1 MKYIN
6 WLYFAQS
13 TFNQKKV
20 IYFLYGLTVSTKYE
34 ENIYKKYSRN
44 LSGRKDKLIFFEFTS
59 RNDLYLNNK
68 IDFSQM
74 TEIEEFKEY
83 AELSKDIEILDSK
96 KTIQVS
102 SEVYQNIAPSF
113 LSLPITMTT
122 HSTDSFNRY
131 YENIIA
137 NKDKDSFLFDVIEL
151 LEKESK
157 QPFKSTYS
165 SRIGTYE
172 IAQVKEWVEDLSNP
186 CYIETKPNQEKTKRP
201 YILKKQK
208 SFFEKSF
215 TIHLIVFND
224 YNEVIYD
231 EINTIKEN
239 EAELFLCEFD
249 PNEDS
254 SIEYWIFDD
263 TNKLICREKNF
274 YIKSIGLNIGV
285 IGDTY
290 NFPANTFSK
299 RGQLSKTG
307 HSVSTVRYSS
317 SNIQTK
323 EESSHNTN
331 FLTNL
336 ISKHYK
342 KDSKDSGYF
351 FTKKEDTF
359 NELKSFFNEITQI
372 DGYEVFIIDPF
383 ISSNSLEYFRL
394 LSNANVSIC
403 LISCWD
409 NSISPD
415 GETNTEI
422 VNSIEQTQLHLDSLK
437 DYNLPVSHAK
447 WFNLK
452 PNKFHDRYIYLVNKK
467 NSKTKIFT
475 ISNSLN
481 NLLTNYENLLMLP
494 LIESVKIDAENYIKS
509 LIDLCDDENNRVYPR
524 IDK

>member
-13 TFNQKKV
+13 TYQKNKV

-34 ENIYKKYSRN
+34 ENIYKKYTRK
-44 LSGRKDKLIFFEFTS
+44 LPGRKDKLVCFEFTS
-59 RNDLYLNNK
+59 CNALYCENK

-74 TEIEEFKEY
+74 NEIEEFKEY
-83 AELSKDIEILDSK
+83 TEFLKNIEVLYSK

-102 SEVYQNIAPSF
+102 REVYENIAPSF
-113 LSLPITMTT
+113 LSLPVSMTT
-122 HSTDSFNRY
+122 HSSDSFNRY
-131 YENIIA
+131 YENIII
-137 NKDKDSFLFDVIEL
+137 NKEKDSFLFDVIEL

-172 IAQVKEWVEDLSNP
+172 IAQVKEWVEDLSDP
-186 CYIETKPNQEKTKRP
+186 CYIETKLNKEKTKRP
-201 YILKKQK
+201 YMLKKHK
-208 SFFEKSF
+208 SFFDKSF
-215 TIHLIVFND
+215 TIHLIIFND

-231 EINTIKEN
+231 EISTIKEN
-239 EAELFLCEFD
+239 EEELFLCEFD
-249 PNEDS
+249 LNEDS

-263 TNKLICREKNF
+263 TNKLICREKNL
-274 YIKSIGLNIGV
+274 YINSISLNMGV
-285 IGDTY
+285 IGDSY

-299 RGQLSKTG
+299 GGQLSKDD
-307 HSVSTVRYSS
+307 HSVSTVRYSH

-323 EESSHNTN
+323 KESSHNTS

-336 ISKHYK
+336 INKHYK

-351 FTKKEDTF
+351 FTKKENTF

-394 LSNANVSIC
+394 LTNANISIC

-415 GETNTEI
+415 GEMNTII
-422 VNSIEQTQLHLDSLK
+422 VKSIEQTQLHLDSLK
-437 DYNLPVSHAK
+437 DYNLPVSHTK

-452 PNKFHDRYIYLVNKK
+452 PDKFHDRYIYLVNKK
-467 NSKTKIFT
+467 SSKTKIFT

-481 NLLTNYENLLMLP
+481 NLLTNYENLLILP
-494 LIESVKIDAENYIKS
+494 LKESVKTDAENYIKS
-509 LIDLCDDENNRVYPR
+509 LINLCVDVNRVYPR
-524 IDK
+524 INK

>member
-13 TFNQKKV
+13 TFNEKKV
-20 IYFLYGLTVSTKYE
+20 IYFLYGLTISTKYE
-34 ENIYKKYSRN
+34 QNIYKKYTRN
-44 LSGRKDKLIFFEFTS
+44 LSGKKDKLICFEFTS
-59 RNDLYLNNK
+59 ANDLYHDSK
-68 IDFSQM
+68 IDLSLM
-74 TEIEEFKEY
+74 NEIKEFKEY
-83 AELSKDIEILDSK
+83 TELLEDIEVLDNK

-102 SEVYQNIAPSF
+102 REVYRNIAPSF
-113 LSLPITMTT
+113 LSLPISMTT
-122 HSTDSFNRY
+122 FSTDSFNRY
-131 YENIIA
+131 YEDIII

-172 IAQVKEWVEDLSNP
+172 IAQVKEWVEDLSDP
-186 CYIETKPNQEKTKRP
+186 CYIETKLNQEKTKRP
-201 YILKKQK
+201 YILKKHK
-208 SFFEKSF
+208 SFFDKSF

-239 EAELFLCEFD
+239 EDELFLCEFD

-254 SIEYWIFDD
+254 AIEYWIFDD
-263 TNKLICREKNF
+263 TNNLIGREKNF
-274 YIKSIGLNIGV
+274 YLKSISLNIGV

-299 RGQLSKTG
+299 RGQLSKSD

-336 ISKHYK
+336 INKYYK

-351 FTKKEDTF
+351 LTKKEDTF
-359 NELKSFFNEITQI
+359 NDLKSFFNEITGI

-394 LSNANVSIC
+394 LTNANVSIC

-415 GETNTEI
+415 GKTNTTI
-422 VNSIEQTQLHLDSLK
+422 VKSIEQTQLHLDSFK

-452 PNKFHDRYIYLVNKK
+452 PDKFHDRYIYLVNKK

-481 NLLTNYENLLMLP
+481 NLLTNYENLLILP
-494 LIESVKIDAENYIKS
+494 LKESVKVDAENYIKS
-509 LIDLCDDENNRVYPR
+509 LIKLCDDEDNRVYPR